1 MRRAHGAFA
10 VIVASALLISI
21 IAVVLLSTNPQN
33 ASPTPTPSTNQTPT
47 ATTFSSPTP
56 TSMLTPSP
64 NPTPTLYNSVPVYSY
79 NIVQSYPHSTSAFT
93 QGLLVESNG
102 VLLESTGIY
111 GSSSLRRVRLSDG
124 VVLQQYDLP
133 SDYFGEGI
141 AVVGDKI
148 VHLTWQNN
156 IGFIY
161 DKETFELLGNFS
173 VNTEGWGLTY
183 DGSRLIMSDGSDKL
197 YFLDPNTYQT
207 VGSVN
212 VHDNKGSVVNLNE
225 LEYINGTVYANIW
238 YSSKIAIINPSTGQV
253 QAYIDL
259 AGIYQTTNSEAVL
272 NGIAY
277 NTQTNQLYV
286 TGKYWAS
293 LYEIKVQ
300 T

>member
-1 MRRAHGAFA
+1 MRKAHGALA

-21 IAVVLLSTNPQN
+21 IAVLLLTPNPQN

-47 ATTFSSPTP
+47 ATTS
-56 TSMLTPSP
+56 PSP
-64 NPTPTLYNSVPVYSY
+64 NPALTLYNGVPVYSFSV
-79 NIVQSYPHSTSAFT
+79 IQSYSHSTSAFT
-93 QGLLVESNG
+93 QGLLVESNS

-111 GSSSLRRVRLSDG
+111 GSSSLRCVRLSDG
-124 VVLQQYDLP
+124 AILQQYDLP
-133 SDYFGEGI
+133 SNYFGEGI

-156 IGFIY
+156 IGFVY
-161 DKETFELLGNFS
+161 DKETFDLLGNFS
-173 VNTEGWGLTY
+173 INTEGWGLTY

-197 YFLDPNTYQT
+197 YFLDPNTYQK

-238 YSSKIAIINPSTGQV
+238 HSSKIAIINPSTGQV

-259 AGIYQTTNSEAVL
+259 AGISQQPNCDTWIV
-272 NGIAY
+272 
-277 NTQTNQLYV
+277 
-286 TGKYWAS
+286 
-293 LYEIKVQ
+293 
-300 T
+300 

>member
-1 MRRAHGAFA
+1 MRRVHGAFA

-21 IAVVLLSTNPQN
+21 TAIVLLSTHPQN
-33 ASPTPTPSTNQTPT
+33 ASPTPTPSTN
-47 ATTFSSPTP
+47 PTP
-56 TSMLTPSP
+56 TTTTTPSP
-64 NPTPTLYNSVPVYSY
+64 NPTSTVTPSPSPTLTLYNGVPVYSY
-79 NIVQSYPHSTSAFT
+79 NVIQSYPHNTSAFT

-102 VLLESTGIY
+102 VLLESTGMY
-111 GSSSLRRVRLSDG
+111 GASSLRRVRLSDG
-124 VVLQQYDLP
+124 VILQQYNLS

-156 IGFIY
+156 IGFVY

-207 VGSVN
+207 VASIN
-212 VHDNKGSVVNLNE
+212 VHDNKGGVANLNE

-238 YSSKIAIINPSTGQV
+238 HSSKIAIINPSTGQV

-259 AGIYQTTNSEAVL
+259 AGIYQAPSSEAVL

-277 NTQTNQLYV
+277 NSQTNQLYV

-293 LYEIKVQ
+293 LYEIKAQ
-300 T
+300 P